1 MTPTTDEDD
10 LRLLLHSPALGLEP
24 TPGLADTVRG
34 RAKHVR
40 RRRAVVSTAAVVAV
54 LAAGALLA
62 PSVADGI
69 DGLRNRAD
77 QQAGP
82 ARDPHYP
89 DATSD
94 VVTMRLLNGA
104 KIVTWY
110 EGSQWCTRTS
120 RVTSAK
126 FCVGPIK
133 AEARGLP
140 RHLNPGTP
148 SLNVDALPVVAG
160 IAGTDVSQVKVHMK
174 DGREFDTD
182 LVQGKG
188 FVRPVWSAWLRGDPG
203 TVAYYIG
210 YDALGHEVARVPP
223 KA

>member
-10 LRLLLHSPALGLEP
+10 LRVLLHSPALALEP
-24 TPGLADTVRG
+24 EAGLADRVRG

-148 SLNVDALPVVAG
+148 SLDVDALPVVAG

-203 TVAYYIG
+203 TVAYYVG
-210 YDALGHEVARVPP
+210 YDALGHEVARVQ
-223 KA
+223 A